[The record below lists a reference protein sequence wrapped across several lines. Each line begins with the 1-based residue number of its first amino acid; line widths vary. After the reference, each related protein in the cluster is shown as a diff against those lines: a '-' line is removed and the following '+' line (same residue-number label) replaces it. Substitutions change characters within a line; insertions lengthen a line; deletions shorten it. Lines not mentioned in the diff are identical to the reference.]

1 MNIYQIVKTALPANE
16 STDIGFVYFLIND
29 GEIVYVGQTI
39 HLMPRIASHKRDKDF
54 DSYNFIECKASELD
68 LIESFYIHVLSPRL
82 NGKLQSGASVLNFK
96 SEEKSAPIG
105 IVKILD
111 LIKSVGCKVED

>member
-16 STDIGFVYFLIND
+16 SLSIGFVYFLIND
-29 GEIVYVGQTI
+29 GEVVYVGQTI

-68 LIESFYIHVLSPRL
+68 LIESFYIHALSPRL
-82 NGKLQSGASVLNFK
+82 NGKLQSGASGLNFK

-105 IVKILD
+105 IVKMLE
-111 LIKSVGCKVED
+111 LIKSAGCNVED